1 MQDIAAKLIKD
12 AKLILWDE
20 APMMHRKAF
29 EFVNDLLQEI
39 MGNSLPFP
47 GKVVVLGGDFR
58 QTLPIVK
65 LGTRADI
72 VSACVTNFSLF
83 SDCRSL
89 RLTRNMRVTSDSILP
104 DGTMFQDFL
113 LKVGEDRDQ
122 SHPDSVVLPSNIAD
136 YANSHEKIVDEVFGG
151 SLTDINQ
158 YSNRDF
164 IVEVFSQEYLC
175 EDSINESKSPNS
187 NFPLEYLNSLKPSG
201 MPPHKL
207 VLKRYQ
213 PIMCLRNINPTEGLC
228 NGTRLICRN
237 STRNLIEVEI
247 AIGDNAGKMVLIPR
261 ITLLSNDNSTLP
273 FELRRRQFPF
283 QPAFAM
289 TINKAQ
295 GQTLTSVAI
304 ALTRIVFTR
313 GQLYV
318 ALFRVRNPS
327 KLKVFLPNDSAPDQT
342 PSTFTSNIVFSEVLI
357 KPQINTVTSFS
368 ISFPISILLPY
379 TFIPNKHHIKDLTR

>member
-1 MQDIAAKLIKD
+1 
-12 AKLILWDE
+12 
-20 APMMHRKAF
+20 
-29 EFVNDLLQEI
+29 
-39 MGNSLPFP
+39 MGNSLPFG

-72 VSACVTNFSLF
+72 VSACVTNSSLF

-89 RLTRNMRVTSDSILP
+89 RLTRNMRVTSDSTLP

-113 LKVGEDRDQ
+113 LKVGEGRDQ
-122 SHPDSVVLPSNIAD
+122 LHPDSAVLPSNIVD

-151 SLTDINQ
+151 SLADINQ

-164 IVEVFSQEYLC
+164 IVGKAILASHNVTVDEINALATGKLEGSSQEYLS
-175 EDSINESKSPNS
+175 EDSIDESESPNS
-187 NFPLEYLNSLKPSG
+187 NFPVEYLNSLKPSG

-237 STRNLIEVEI
+237 FTRNLIEAEI

-273 FELRRRQFPF
+273 FELRRRQFPV

-304 ALTRIVFTR
+304 ALTRPVFTH

-318 ALFRVRNPS
+318 ALSRVRNPLN
-327 KLKVFLPNDSAPDQT
+327 LKVFLPNDSASDQT
-342 PSTFTSNIVFSEVLI
+342 PSTSTSNIVFSEVLT
-357 KPQINTVTSFS
+357 QTS
-368 ISFPISILLPY
+368 
-379 TFIPNKHHIKDLTR
+379 N